1 VASGTI
7 LHPKCDIL
15 SVPDVVL
22 GAGEAMRRREFIV
35 CIGSTAAAWPFTA
48 RAQQSERV
56 RRIGVL
62 MSVRESDPEARAWI
76 GAFSEGLQQLGWT
89 AGRNIRL
96 DYRWAP
102 PFDAETRQRV
112 GKELV
117 TLQPDLILTQ
127 NTVSTASI
135 LQESHSIPIIFANV
149 VDPIGSGF
157 VASLA
162 RPGGNVT
169 GFTLV
174 ESSIVGKW
182 LELLKEIA
190 PRVGRVAFLFNPEA
204 APYAEY
210 YLAVFKAAAP
220 SLGMVAIAAPI
231 KKTSEIE
238 PVIAEQARDQNGG
251 LFLMPD
257 TFLLVHRA
265 EITSLAARYALP
277 AVYPYSDYTKVGGLV
292 SYGYDL
298 VDNYRRAAIYADRI
312 LRGTKPSELPV
323 QLPVKVQLTINVR
336 TAKALG
342 LNVPSSFRLRAD
354 EVIE

>member
-1 VASGTI
+1 MQFGQLKRRQIIT
-7 LHPKCDIL
+7 L
-15 SVPDVVL
+15 L
-22 GAGEAMRRREFIV
+22 GG
-35 CIGSTAAAWPFTA
+35 AAAWPVAA
-48 RAQQSERV
+48 RAQQPDQV

-62 MSVRESDPEARAWI
+62 MSVPENDPEAQAWL
-76 GAFSEGLQQLGWT
+76 GTFSEGLQQLGWT

-96 DYRWAP
+96 DYRWAA
-102 PFDAETRQRV
+102 PFDAESRQRV

-117 TLQPDLILTQ
+117 ALQPELILTQ

-135 LQESHSIPIIFANV
+135 LQETRSIPIIFANV

-190 PRVGRVAFLFNPEA
+190 PRVNRVAFLFQPAA
-204 APYAEY
+204 APYAQY
-210 YLAVFKAAAP
+210 YLDVFKAAAP
-220 SLGMVAIAAPI
+220 SLGIAAIAAPI
-231 KKTSEIE
+231 NKTSEIE

-251 LFLMPD
+251 LILMPD

-265 EITSLAARYALP
+265 EITSLAGRYALP
-277 AVYPYSDYTKVGGLV
+277 AVYPYSNYTKVGGLV

-298 VDNYRRAAIYADRI
+298 LDNYRRAAIYADRI
-312 LRGTKPSELPV
+312 LQGTKPSELPV
-323 QLPVKVQLTINVR
+323 QLPVKVQLTLNPR

-342 LNVPSSFRLRAD
+342 LNVPSSLLLRAD

>member
-1 VASGTI
+1 M
-7 LHPKCDIL
+7 K
-15 SVPDVVL
+15 
-22 GAGEAMRRREFIV
+22 RREFITLL
-35 CIGSTAAAWPFTA
+35 GGAAAWPLA
-48 RAQQSERV
+48 ALAQPDQV

-62 MSVRESDPEARAWI
+62 MSVPENDPEAQAWL
-76 GAFSEGLQQLGWT
+76 GTFSEGLQQLGWT

-96 DYRWAP
+96 DYRWAA
-102 PFDAETRQRV
+102 PFDAESRQRV
-112 GKELV
+112 AKELV
-117 TLQPDLILTQ
+117 ALQPELILAQ

-135 LQESHSIPIIFANV
+135 LQETRSIPTIFANV

-157 VASLA
+157 VATLA

-190 PRVGRVAFLFNPEA
+190 PRVNRVAFLFQPAA
-204 APYAEY
+204 APYAQY
-210 YLAVFKAAAP
+210 YLDVFKAAAP
-220 SLGMVAIAAPI
+220 SLGIAAIAAPI
-231 KKTSEIE
+231 NKTSEIE
-238 PVIAEQARDQNGG
+238 PVIAKQAHDRNGG
-251 LFLMPD
+251 LILMPD

-265 EITSLAARYALP
+265 EITSLAGRYALP
-277 AVYPYSDYTKVGGLV
+277 ALYPYSDYTKVGGLV

-298 VDNYRRAAIYADRI
+298 LDNYRRAAIYVDRI
-312 LRGTKPSELPV
+312 LRGAKPSELPV
-323 QLPVKVQLTINVR
+323 QLPVKVLLTFNLK

-342 LNVPSSFRLRAD
+342 LTVPLTLQASAD